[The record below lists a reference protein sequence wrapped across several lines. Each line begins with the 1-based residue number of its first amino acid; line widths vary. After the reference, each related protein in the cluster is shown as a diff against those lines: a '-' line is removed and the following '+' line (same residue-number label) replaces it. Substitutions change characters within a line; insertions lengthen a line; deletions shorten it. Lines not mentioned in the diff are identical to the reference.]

1 MDFESFDLTG
11 PPAVTDAAPAQQ
23 TEGICDVE
31 SLKIGNL
38 EKICGTNTGQHGMYE
53 FVFILKKYHFSE
65 DIILNASLTFLFT
78 VYAEL
83 SEPGMDL
90 DLIFETNT
98 DTASWDILHSQIECG
113 AIHS

>member
-1 MDFESFDLTG
+1 M
-11 PPAVTDAAPAQQ
+11 AQ
-23 TEGICDVE
+23 ILVNMVCM
-31 SLKIGNL
+31 NL
-38 EKICGTNTGQHGMYE
+38 FFLN
-53 FVFILKKYHFSE
+53 KYHFSE

-90 DLIFETNT
+90 DLIFETKA

-113 AIHS
+113 VIHS